1 MGMVNKIADVHKYDT
16 AEVLNRQLLKQYRQ
30 LKVGLLDRLI
40 TAYLDEAPT
49 YFAKIRDGVET
60 ENFDDIVWGSHSLKS
75 CSGNL
80 GADRLTHV
88 CQLLENAARAKD
100 RDEIVSLF
108 EKLGPESFEAEEALK
123 GERLAL
129 QQGQSE
135 SDWR

>member
-1 MGMVNKIADVHKYDT
+1 MGMLNTIADVQKYET
-16 AEVLNRQLLKQYRQ
+16 AEVLNQQLLKQYRQ

-40 TAYLDEAPT
+40 AAYLDEAPT

-80 GADRLTHV
+80 GAVRLSHV
-88 CQLLENAARAKD
+88 CQLIENAARAKN

-129 QQGQSE
+129 QQGHSE
-135 SDWR
+135 SDWQ